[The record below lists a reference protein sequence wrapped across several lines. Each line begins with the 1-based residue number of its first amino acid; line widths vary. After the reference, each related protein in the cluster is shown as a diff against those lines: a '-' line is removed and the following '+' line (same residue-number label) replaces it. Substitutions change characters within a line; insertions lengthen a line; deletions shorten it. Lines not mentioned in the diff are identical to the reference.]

1 MSAPVF
7 DPTGLEPRSAT
18 DEQRASGP
26 LARTPEGTWV
36 VLGHA
41 EAMEVAG
48 DHDSYSSAV
57 SRFLQVPN
65 GLDGVEHTAI
75 RAATDHFFGPEEMAA
90 FEPVLRDVARDLV
103 EELTADVGPAGTEV
117 DAVAAIGAV
126 FAVRAQTAWLGW
138 PAELEPQLLQ
148 WMVDN
153 HEASRSREPEVGEVP
168 APAYHPETI
177 DRTAE
182 VAERFDALIRSVIRP
197 RRAAGAHAPDD
208 VTNRLIHQR
217 VELPDPEVPD
227 STERSLRDEEIVS
240 ILRNWTGGDLGS
252 IALCVG
258 VLLTAMSTRPQLA
271 ERLRHGTY
279 EEAVAIVDELLRI
292 DSPFVSNRRVTT
304 CPVTLAG
311 QEIAQGERLLIHWT
325 SANRDERTFPSP
337 DEFDP
342 AANTPHN
349 LVYGTGKHVCPGRPL
364 ATLELVVALQELLA
378 VVEVAPAETPG
389 EREIAPVGGWAHAPV
404 VLIPRT

>member
-153 HEASRSREPEVGEVP
+153 HEASRSRDL
-168 APAYHPETI
+168 A
-177 DRTAE
+177 RTAE

-364 ATLELVVALQELLA
+364 ATLVLVVALQELLA

>member
-153 HEASRSREPEVGEVP
+153 HEASRSRDL
-168 APAYHPETI
+168 A
-177 DRTAE
+177 RTAE

-378 VVEVAPAETPG
+378 VVDVSPAETPG
-389 EREIAPVGGWAHAPV
+389 ERAIAPVGGWAHAPV

>member
-153 HEASRSREPEVGEVP
+153 HEASRSRDL
-168 APAYHPETI
+168 A
-177 DRTAE
+177 RTAE

-378 VVEVAPAETPG
+378 VVDVSPAETPG

>member
-126 FAVRAQTAWLGW
+126 
-138 PAELEPQLLQ
+138 LEPQLLQ

-153 HEASRSREPEVGEVP
+153 REASRSRDL
-168 APAYHPETI
+168 A
-177 DRTAE
+177 RTAE

-227 STERSLRDEEIVS
+227 STERSLRDEE
-240 ILRNWTGGDLGS
+240 
-252 IALCVG
+252 
-258 VLLTAMSTRPQLA
+258 
-271 ERLRHGTY
+271 
-279 EEAVAIVDELLRI
+279 
-292 DSPFVSNRRVTT
+292 
-304 CPVTLAG
+304 
-311 QEIAQGERLLIHWT
+311 
-325 SANRDERTFPSP
+325 
-337 DEFDP
+337 
-342 AANTPHN
+342 
-349 LVYGTGKHVCPGRPL
+349 
-364 ATLELVVALQELLA
+364 
-378 VVEVAPAETPG
+378 
-389 EREIAPVGGWAHAPV
+389 
-404 VLIPRT
+404 

>member
-153 HEASRSREPEVGEVP
+153 HEASRSRDL
-168 APAYHPETI
+168 A
-177 DRTAE
+177 RTAE